1 LKLFAQKKIP
11 LMIKAFADIDSGCR
25 QTGPQERV
33 IQLSLPFLRFMRT
46 PPVKKSVLKK
56 EIR

>member
-1 LKLFAQKKIP
+1 LKLFAQKEIP

-25 QTGPQERV
+25 QAGQHDRV
-33 IQLSLPFLRFMRT
+33 IQLSLPGLCFMRT
-46 PPVKKSVLKK
+46 PPVKKCVLKK